1 MNVTT
6 DEFLALSQGLSD
18 RDVKIAE
25 LTQLVSFQA
34 EQLAEKE
41 RENAW
46 LREEV
51 ERQKE
56 AAATSKMQAMYLKSY
71 IMLSVERIKSFMRRL
86 KDIDRWA
93 FLRTFVFWS
102 LPAELEEQEKAL
114 AEEVMALPDEQPV
127 MSVDAKQVVM
137 KNNGRVTLQEG

>member
-1 MNVTT
+1 
-6 DEFLALSQGLSD
+6 
-18 RDVKIAE
+18 
-25 LTQLVSFQA
+25 
-34 EQLAEKE
+34 
-41 RENAW
+41 
-46 LREEV
+46 
-51 ERQKE
+51 
-56 AAATSKMQAMYLKSY
+56 
-71 IMLSVERIKSFMRRL
+71 MLSVERIKSFMRRL

-137 KNNGRVTLQEG
+137 NNNGRVTLQEG

>member
-6 DEFLALSQGLSD
+6 DEFMTLSQKLSD

-56 AAATSKMQAMYLKSY
+56 AAATSKMQAMYLRATSCC
-71 IMLSVERIKSFMRRL
+71 L
-86 KDIDRWA
+86 
-93 FLRTFVFWS
+93 
-102 LPAELEEQEKAL
+102 
-114 AEEVMALPDEQPV
+114 
-127 MSVDAKQVVM
+127 
-137 KNNGRVTLQEG
+137 

>member
-6 DEFLALSQGLSD
+6 DEFMTLSQKLSD

-137 KNNGRVTLQEG
+137 NNNGRVTLQEG

>member
-51 ERQKE
+51 ERQME
-56 AAATSKMQAMYLKSY
+56 ETT
-71 IMLSVERIKSFMRRL
+71 LSVKLKVDTPFVLGLVLAHIFNRWHKEGVSFDELKLNMKENTLLLRICKYPDMNRMKVECVECNERNS
-86 KDIDRWA
+86 
-93 FLRTFVFWS
+93 
-102 LPAELEEQEKAL
+102 
-114 AEEVMALPDEQPV
+114 
-127 MSVDAKQVVM
+127 
-137 KNNGRVTLQEG
+137 